1 MNNTGLKL
9 GAKHKE
15 KKETCEKQVILAGF
29 LRGRVLFRCFWR
41 QNVCFFARMRNGTAF
56 VPTRAAKLMY
66 HQKGKNHDYNQ
77 MA

>member
-1 MNNTGLKL
+1 MNNPGLKL

-15 KKETCEKQVILAGF
+15 KKQTGEKQVILAGF
-29 LRGRVLFRCFWR
+29 LWARVLFCCFWR

-56 VPTRAAKLMY
+56 VPTGIAKLMY
-66 HQKGKNHDYNQ
+66 HKKGKNHDYYQ